1 MNMLKKERLTQI
13 IIFVVS
19 MLIVGFLLWYINY
32 LNPHFYK
39 TIWQLSARG
48 DMMGLSEY
56 IASFGYFSAIITIVL
71 LAICNMTGLP
81 TIPFLTVAGII
92 FGIIPGIIISWLGE
106 FIGCILSFV
115 FTRFFFRAHAEKLIE
130 KNNMLTRLDSYSN
143 MKSMLIARSI
153 PYSPNILITA

>member
-1 MNMLKKERLTQI
+1 MLKKERLTQI

-48 DMMGLSEY
+48 DIMGLSEY

-92 FGIIPGIIISWLGE
+92 FGIFPG
-106 FIGCILSFV
+106 LSFPGWENLSAV
-115 FTRFFFRAHAEKLIE
+115 YSVLCLPAFSSARMQ
-130 KNNMLTRLDSYSN
+130 KN
-143 MKSMLIARSI
+143 
-153 PYSPNILITA
+153 

>member
-19 MLIVGFLLWYINY
+19 MLIVGFLLWYI
-32 LNPHFYK
+32 NPHFYK

-115 FTRFFFRAHAEKLIE
+115 SSAHMQ
-130 KNNMLTRLDSYSN
+130 KN
-143 MKSMLIARSI
+143 
-153 PYSPNILITA
+153 